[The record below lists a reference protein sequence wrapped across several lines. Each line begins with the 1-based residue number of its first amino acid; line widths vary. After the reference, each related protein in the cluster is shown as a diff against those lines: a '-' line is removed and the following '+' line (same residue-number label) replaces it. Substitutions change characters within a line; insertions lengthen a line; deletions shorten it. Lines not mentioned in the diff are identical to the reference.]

1 MRLSAVTFGLL
12 LLAVASC
19 GDSGE
24 APLVAEEILQLN
36 TRANRVAIGS
46 EHYVAAEGIRRA
58 KIVSDTAFFIEDE
71 ALVELRGM
79 EVTFYDEDGNETTI
93 LTAREGTYD
102 WETGDMTANYDV
114 VVLKM
119 DEDRRIETTEMFYNR
134 PDDIIWSEEHTTM
147 YEANGTVIEG
157 TSFESNSGMDR
168 VELTEPRIVRQGSGR
183 PPGQ

>member
-1 MRLSAVTFGLL
+1 MRAPAVTVGLL
-12 LLAVASC
+12 VLAVASC
-19 GDSGE
+19 GEGSD
-24 APLVAEEILQLN
+24 APLVAEELLQLN
-36 TRANRVAIGS
+36 ARANRVAMGL

-58 KIVSDTAFFIEDE
+58 KIVADTAFFIEDE
-71 ALVELRGM
+71 ALVELRVM

-102 WETGDMTANYDV
+102 WETGDMTAKYDV

-119 DEDRRIETTEMFYNR
+119 DEDRRIESTEMFYNR

-147 YEANGTVIEG
+147 YEANGTIIEG
-157 TSFESNSGMDR
+157 TSFESSSGMDR
-168 VELTEPRIVRQGSGR
+168 VELTEPRIIRQGSGR